1 MEDLRKKA
9 KEKGLKGWSSLNKPQ
24 LKRLVEEGLR
34 PNQVSI
40 GVQTEPCNECNL
52 RVFIEHMHAKAAAL
66 GIQKTV
72 VSISEIEEAER
83 RAIQRKI
90 VYDGIYIDSLT
101 GEVLG
106 SGVVYERNR

>member
-1 MEDLRKKA
+1 MEQLRKKA
-9 KEKGLKGWSSLNKPQ
+9 KERDLKGWSRMNKPQ
-24 LKRLVEEGLR
+24 LKRLIETGIR
-34 PNQVSI
+34 PNQVS
-40 GVQTEPCNECNL
+40 VKTQTEPCKECNL

-83 RAIQRKI
+83 RAAQRNI
-90 VYDGIYIDSLT
+90 VHDNDMRVDKDT

-106 SGVVYERNR
+106 YEYR